1 MSENAKRRALLEK
14 QKNGYDVMSAE
25 ELKACHEFNE
35 DYKYFIDAAKTEREA
50 VDYAVEAA
58 KAAGFKPYKRGDKL
72 KPGDKIYQ
80 VNRSK
85 AIAVMVIGQHDVH
98 DGINISGAHI
108 DSPRIDLKMS
118 PLFEDHEI
126 AFFKTHYYG
135 GIKKY

>member
-72 KPGDKIYQ
+72 KPGDKILSGQ
-80 VNRSK
+80 PRQGNR
-85 AIAVMVIGQHDVH
+85 
-98 DGINISGAHI
+98 
-108 DSPRIDLKMS
+108 R
-118 PLFEDHEI
+118 
-126 AFFKTHYYG
+126 YG
-135 GIKKY
+135 NRPARRA